1 LVYNESGLL
10 SVLVVAGLPQLAIL
24 LLINGAVSITPLL
37 AIVVPIASV
46 VVGSVC
52 IAAAVKPWGLIALS
66 GISQLGFTLLALN
79 LTSSGMVLFNFF
91 YALTLVTLG
100 GVIWTFA
107 SSSHQLS
114 YWRGI
119 ANTHIILGL
128 LSSLLLLSLG
138 GVPPI
143 AGFYTKAELINHL
156 GAQEGYYLSVL
167 LLISSLP
174 SLIGYLRIALTILG
188 VS

>member
-1 LVYNESGLL
+1 MVYNESGLL

-24 LLINGAVSITPLL
+24 LLMNGAISITPLL
-37 AIVVPIASV
+37 AIIVPIASV

-52 IAAAVKPWGLIALS
+52 VAAAVKPWGFIALS
-66 GISQLGFTLLALN
+66 GISQLGFTLLAMN
-79 LTSSGMVLFNFF
+79 LTSSGIVLFNFF

-100 GVIWTFA
+100 GVIWAFA

-156 GAQEGYYLSVL
+156 GAQEGYYLSIL